1 MLPPLLPFDLAT
13 LSDDLTASCDRH
25 LLPLDHENRRSF
37 FVLIGLAVGLGA
49 LAVWLWR
56 VTAVDSPSLM
66 VLEQMSS
73 RRYRDADDD
82 ERTALR
88 ASAIPLIADDA
99 KIDDEVRSEE

>member
-1 MLPPLLPFDLAT
+1 MEVSQTVALWGADVSVGDSSASAT
-13 LSDDLTASCDRH
+13 IVVIVV
-25 LLPLDHENRRSF
+25 
-37 FVLIGLAVGLGA
+37 VLIGLAVGLGA

-82 ERTALR
+82 ERTTLR
-88 ASAIPLIADDA
+88 TSAIPLIADDA
-99 KIDDEVRSEE
+99 EIDDEVRSEE

>member
-1 MLPPLLPFDLAT
+1 MEVSQTVALWGADVSVGDSSASATVVVIVVVLL
-13 LSDDLTASCDRH
+13 
-25 LLPLDHENRRSF
+25 
-37 FVLIGLAVGLGA
+37 GLAVALGA

-73 RRYRDADDD
+73 RRYQDAEDD

-88 ASAIPLIADDA
+88 TSAIPVIADDA
-99 KIDDEVRSEE
+99 EIDDQVRSEE

>member
-1 MLPPLLPFDLAT
+1 MEVSQRVALWGADVSVGDSWASVTVVVIVVVLL
-13 LSDDLTASCDRH
+13 
-25 LLPLDHENRRSF
+25 
-37 FVLIGLAVGLGA
+37 GLAVGLGA

-73 RRYRDADDD
+73 LRYQDADDD

-88 ASAIPLIADDA
+88 TSANPVIADDA

>member
-1 MLPPLLPFDLAT
+1 VEVSQTVALWGADVSVGDSSASATVVVIVVVLL
-13 LSDDLTASCDRH
+13 
-25 LLPLDHENRRSF
+25 
-37 FVLIGLAVGLGA
+37 GLAVGLGA